1 MGSSTRFDD
10 IETKIVIFFLIQV
23 VVRVSFNSSVGTQI
37 DSKQKSLLS
46 SETGRLNTS
55 SILDK
60 FSRSS
65 YTCFSVNVSH
75 SIFASQEMLIIEVV

>member
-1 MGSSTRFDD
+1 M
-10 IETKIVIFFLIQV
+10 IFFPIQV
-23 VVRVSFNSSVGTQI
+23 VVRVSFSSSVGTQI
-37 DSKQKSLLS
+37 DSKNQKSLLS

-55 SILDK
+55 SFLDK